1 MRVLKAEI
9 QKLFASSY
17 TRAMALTAFGVG
29 IVLSVFD
36 GINMLAAPER
46 ALDPT
51 LVANFYTDTVYL
63 AWVFPPVLGLL
74 LMTSE
79 FRWGTAIH
87 TFLQTPRRG
96 VVVGWKMLASTLG
109 GALIAGASL
118 LGAYLTATAVLLAVG
133 DFAAPDS
140 GRLVG
145 ATVAMILTGAVSAPL
160 GVAIGALV
168 RAQLAALAIFI
179 GWIFLVEGALGAVA
193 GPLGVYLPGQ
203 LMPRAVSLQWTPEA
217 LTAALS
223 TPLSPLSAV
232 VYLAVWAVLMGIIA
246 SYTTLRKDID

>member
-1 MRVLKAEI
+1 MRVLTAEI
-9 QKLFASSY
+9 RKLFASSY

-36 GINMLAAPER
+36 GINMLAQPER
-46 ALDPT
+46 ALDAG

-109 GALIAGASL
+109 GAVIALASL
-118 LGAYLTATAVLLAVG
+118 LGAYLTATVVLVAVG
-133 DFAAPDS
+133 DFVAPEP
-140 GRLVG
+140 GRLIG
-145 ATVAMILTGAVSAPL
+145 ATVGMILTGAASAPL

-193 GPLGVYLPGQ
+193 GPLGPYLPGQ
-203 LMPRAVSLQWTPEA
+203 LMPQAVSLEWTSA
-217 LTAALS
+217 DLMSVLS
-223 TPLSPLSAV
+223 TPLTPLSAV
-232 VYLAVWAVLMGIIA
+232 VYLAIWAVLMGIIA
-246 SYTTLRKDID
+246 SYTTLRRDID